1 MAISGMKNK
10 RIVWIFWYAIKN
22 QASWNERSKIT
33 VTAQKSLSYHVVSI
47 PHIPALLLF
56 IFTYMQTNIL
66 QHSKCQSEKKET
78 EKHKC
83 HIKNIMYINTFIRS
97 FSLSL
102 ALFASKKIFIWA
114 FSLWV
119 ELLYCWMNKYTCYV
133 H

>member
-47 PHIPALLLF
+47 PHIPAILLF
-56 IFTYMQTNIL
+56 IYLHTCRQTFFNI
-66 QHSKCQSEKKET
+66 SNARVKKRNRET
-78 EKHKC
+78 QVSHK
-83 HIKNIMYINTFIRS
+83 KYYVYKYIHTM
-97 FSLSL
+97 SLSL

-119 ELLYCWMNKYTCYV
+119 ELLYCWMNKYTYHV